1 MTTIPIEGIHLRLRD
16 WRLDDLEPYA
26 QWFRP
31 GHQWKELDA
40 PYYPLPT
47 EDELDEMLEQKQTM
61 IEKQDFSEIRTQV
74 IISDK
79 KTDKMIGSLIR
90 YWQSKETYWLCVG
103 IVLYDPASWGRGLG
117 FEALGL
123 WSDYLF
129 QSLPEIPRLDLR
141 TWSGNPGMMRLAEKL
156 GYQQEACFRKARSV
170 DGRYYDGLGYG
181 VLREEWQE
189 RYPEGF
195 RLFLQNKIVSRPAL

>member
-31 GHQWKELDA
+31 GQSWKDLDA

-47 EDELDEMLEQKQTM
+47 EDELEDMLAQKQTM
-61 IEKQDFSEIRTQV
+61 IEEQDFPSIRTQV

-79 KTDKMIGSLIR
+79 KTDTMIGSLLR
-90 YWQSKETYWLCVG
+90 YWQSQETHWLCLG

-123 WSDYLF
+123 WGDYLF
-129 QSLPEIPRLDLR
+129 QSLPELPRLDLR
-141 TWSGNPGMMRLAEKL
+141 TWSGNLGMMRLAEKL
-156 GYQQEACFRKARSV
+156 GYKKEACFRKARFV
-170 DGRYYDGLGYG
+170 RGHYYDGLGYG

-189 RYPEGF
+189 LYPQGF
-195 RLFLQNKIVSRPAL
+195 HTFLQRATNL